1 MGDSIYVVGGYC
13 HKDKD
18 EKTVEVYN
26 PDTDEWTQVLTL
38 ASFFVDF
45 GSDRVQAPSSSSGIK
60 WSFMAPNLSLAT
72 GKRYTVNIKGI
83 SLKTFE

>member
-45 GSDRVQAPSSSSGIK
+45 AVIGFKHQAQVQVLSGHLWLQI
-60 WSFMAPNLSLAT
+60 SVSLPENA
-72 GKRYTVNIKGI
+72 IQ
-83 SLKTFE
+83 